1 MRQLVRSYPGLLTL
15 LLDSLAKVSGIG
27 LSYGIFA
34 PDAFNDTGVFGLGQQ
49 AFAKQVGGAGLFL
62 RGLIAVGILA
72 LQPLSRAGQLLALAV
87 GLLR

>member
-1 MRQLVRSYPGLLTL
+1 MTL
-15 LLDSLAKVSGIG
+15 LLDSLAKITRIG

-62 RGLIAVGILA
+62 RGLIALGILA
-72 LQPLSRAGQLLALAV
+72 LQPLGRTGQLLALAV